1 VYQRYVLLDRWP
13 DDEPRGHD
21 LVTASRRFARRL
33 QTRLDEALEG
43 LAISYAQYEVMEHL
57 AERPNLHAGELGR
70 RLRITRQTA
79 HGLLKQLARADLID
93 LLPSDGGARPARLT
107 SAGRRRL
114 EHGRQ
119 AVLSIHVELEQVHPE
134 KRLAFL
140 DAVAGLDA
148 RMAPALKAHWWF
160 S

>member
-1 VYQRYVLLDRWP
+1 VLLDRWP
-13 DDEPRGHD
+13 DADPRGHD

-79 HGLLKQLARADLID
+79 HGLLKHLARADLVD
-93 LLPSDGGARPARLT
+93 LLPPEGGARPARLT
-107 SAGRRRL
+107 ATGRRRL
-114 EHGRQ
+114 ELGRE
-119 AVLSIHVELEQVHPE
+119 AVATIHVELELVSPE
-134 KRLAFL
+134 KRLVFL
-140 DAVAGLDA
+140 DSIAALDA
-148 RMAPALKAHWWF
+148 RVAPAARAHWWF

>member
-1 VYQRYVLLDRWP
+1 MLLDRWP
-13 DDEPRGHD
+13 DADPRGHD

-57 AERPNLHAGELGR
+57 AARPNLHAGELGR

-107 SAGRRRL
+107 TAGRRRL
-114 EHGRQ
+114 EYGRQ
-119 AVLSIHVELEQVHPE
+119 AVLTIHAELELAPPE
-134 KRLAFL
+134 KRSDFL
-140 DAVAGLDA
+140 VATSALDA
-148 RMAPALKAHWWF
+148 RIAPAPRRAWWF
-160 S
+160 D